1 MVAIGFGDLQ
11 GPQGLQVPREQKAI
25 KVTLALQVQQGRSAQ
40 QAQKVPR
47 DPLDLLDLLDL
58 GGPRDLLVLLEI
70 QQRHP
75 GASNFVG
82 AGCNRCLMYASSLS
96 QVVAG
101 SAARNILSM
110 LLPRFLISCSTAA
123 R

>member
-1 MVAIGFGDLQ
+1 VVAIGFGDLQ
-11 GPQGLQVPREQKAI
+11 DLQVPREQRAI

-75 GASNFVG
+75 GASNFVA
-82 AGCNRCLMYASSLS
+82 AGVPTGTPPIVSFRIPAR
-96 QVVAG
+96 AG
-101 SAARNILSM
+101 R
-110 LLPRFLISCSTAA
+110 
-123 R
+123 

>member
-11 GPQGLQVPREQKAI
+11 GLQGLQVPREQKAI

-82 AGCNRCLMYASSLS
+82 AGGHRCLMSASPKADQS
-96 QVVAG
+96 
-101 SAARNILSM
+101 
-110 LLPRFLISCSTAA
+110 
-123 R
+123 

>member
-1 MVAIGFGDLQ
+1 MAAIGFGDLQ
-11 GPQGLQVPREQKAI
+11 GLQGLQVPREQRAI

-58 GGPRDLLVLLEI
+58 GGPRGLLVLLEI

-75 GASNFVG
+75 DAS
-82 AGCNRCLMYASSLS
+82 R
-96 QVVAG
+96 
-101 SAARNILSM
+101 RNELLHSM
-110 LLPRFLISCSTAA
+110 RQPWYKPRIRVMGRVPKAMRT
-123 R
+123 